1 MTSRPRSGWV
11 VAVAVALFGLG
22 ACEPDEPVTEPEPI
36 SVESPFQY
44 PIELW
49 DQRLEGEATVMV
61 HVTDMGAVDSVY
73 LQQSSGQPAFDS
85 AAVRGARELRFAPGR
100 RGDRRI
106 DMWAR
111 LPVRFRMPADST
123 RVGEAS

>member
-1 MTSRPRSGWV
+1 M
-11 VAVAVALFGLG
+11 VAVAVALLGLG

-49 DQRLEGEATVMV
+49 DQRLEGEAMVMV

-85 AAVRGARELRFAPGR
+85 AAVRGAWELRFAPGR

-123 RVGEAS
+123 RVGGAS